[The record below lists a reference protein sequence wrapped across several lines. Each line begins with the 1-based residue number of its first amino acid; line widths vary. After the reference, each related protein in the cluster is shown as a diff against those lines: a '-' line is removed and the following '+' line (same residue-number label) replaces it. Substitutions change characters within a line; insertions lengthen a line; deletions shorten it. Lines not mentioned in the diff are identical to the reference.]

1 MVCLLINSLI
11 FFIWGGKS
19 VCVGGGEIWG
29 ETMSL
34 DIVRCD
40 KQIHVI
46 IFHIYLQY
54 EISFEICKKKI
65 VLEKGEADIVIE
77 SFQYEI

>member
-1 MVCLLINSLI
+1 MC
-11 FFIWGGKS
+11 GG
-19 VCVGGGEIWG
+19 GGGEFG
-29 ETMSL
+29 ERQCHMSL

-54 EISFEICKKKI
+54 EISFETCKKKI